1 MEREEVLYE
10 RDERGRLL
18 EVTCPWAN
26 KCPHWGC
33 GWCNK
38 CSQAVVEEVHEKEEG
53 DNNPSS

>member
-1 MEREEVLYE
+1 MTKREDMLYE
-10 RDERGRLL
+10 YDENMRLL
-18 EVTCPWAN
+18 KVTCPWWG

-38 CSQAVVEEVHEKEEG
+38 CSQAIAEEVKEEG

>member
-10 RDERGRLL
+10 RDEKGRLL
-18 EVTCPWAN
+18 KVTCPWAN

-33 GWCNK
+33 GWCHG
-38 CSQAVVEEVHEKEEG
+38 CSQSVVEEVKEEG